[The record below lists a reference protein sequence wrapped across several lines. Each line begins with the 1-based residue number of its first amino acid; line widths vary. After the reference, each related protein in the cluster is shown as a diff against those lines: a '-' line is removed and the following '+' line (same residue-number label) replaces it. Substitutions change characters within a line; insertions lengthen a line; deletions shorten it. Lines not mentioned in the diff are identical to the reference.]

1 MRKIWGIFLAAAVL
15 LSGCKRYDPV
25 ETAETPPPVV
35 VQEENTGSGTLE
47 TEQETEGAAAPEPV
61 EVTTAG
67 EPEPPERRPV
77 RVKGIYLSAHVAGN
91 EEKMQEMIQ
100 KIDETEINA
109 VVIDVKDDNG
119 RITFQMDQPLVE
131 ETGAVEAFIPDIQ
144 GLMDTLKEHNIYTIA
159 RVVSFRDPYLAEKKP
174 ELALKL
180 ADGSLYR
187 DKKGMAW
194 VNPYKQEM
202 WDYLVDVGIQAH
214 QVGFD
219 EIQFDYI
226 RFSTEKGIG
235 DVVYDEADVRGR
247 DKKTV
252 ITEFVQYA
260 SEKLKDEGAFVDLI

>member
-1 MRKIWGIFLAAAVL
+1 
-15 LSGCKRYDPV
+15 
-25 ETAETPPPVV
+25 
-35 VQEENTGSGTLE
+35 
-47 TEQETEGAAAPEPV
+47 
-61 EVTTAG
+61 
-67 EPEPPERRPV
+67 
-77 RVKGIYLSAHVAGN
+77 
-91 EEKMQEMIQ
+91 MIQ

-235 DVVYDEADVRGR
+235 DVVYDGR
-247 DKKTV
+247 V
-252 ITEFVQYA
+252 QHISAFMTEQM
-260 SEKLKDEGAFVDLI
+260 